1 MDNKYSFLQE
11 KIKDEAG
18 SPKKRRKKIFRIMI
32 LGLLLG
38 TFACFGFFTLKP
50 WAENLFA
57 GEAEEVSIPEDSAEE
72 AKDYEETV
80 KKQEEDNY
88 LKVLNKLQGVA
99 KDAVKSMVSISGED
113 KDSDKEV
120 LSGIILADN
129 GRELI
134 IAGQNF
140 ASDNIE
146 EMNVTFCDENVY
158 PAEIKVQDTNIGI
171 GVYTVRK
178 SAMDNETLEKISVAE
193 LGNSYIVKSGEPV
206 IVLAKGKNAADV
218 ISYGLIAST
227 EEQMEVADRSE
238 GILRADTAGTE
249 FDHGVFVSSEGKVL
263 GIIPHTKE
271 KEGKKLLVTAY
282 EISDIKNELE
292 LMANGNTIPYLG
304 IYGTKVVEKMQEE
317 GIPAGIYV
325 KRVEKDSPAMEEGIQ
340 RGDVITHV
348 MDQEV
353 TSMQEYQNILF
364 QQKENMVLTIKCQR
378 IGADGEYTEIECK
391 VSVGAKE

>member
-18 SPKKRRKKIFRIMI
+18 SPKKRREKIFRIII

-38 TFACFGFFTLKP
+38 AFACFGFFALKP

-140 ASDNIE
+140 ASDDVE
-146 EMNVTFCDENVY
+146 EINVTFCDGNVY
-158 PAEIKVQDTNIGI
+158 PAEVKAQDTNIGI
-171 GVYTVRK
+171 SIYAVRK
-178 SAMDNETLEKISVAE
+178 SAMNDDTLGKVAVAE

-263 GIIPHTKE
+263 GIIPRTKQ

-282 EISDIKNELE
+282 EISEIKNELE

-304 IYGTKVVEKMQEE
+304 IYGTKVAEKMQEE

-325 KRVEKDSPAMEEGIQ
+325 KRVEKDSPAMAEGIQ
-340 RGDVITHV
+340 RGDIITHV
-348 MDQEV
+348 MTEEI
-353 TSMQEYQNILF
+353 TSMQDYQSILF
-364 QQKENMVLTIKCQR
+364 QQKENTVLTIKCQR
-378 IGADGEYTEIECK
+378 IGAGEEYTEIEFK